1 MRKIMLSR
9 VQPGMIIAKSVSNA
23 DGRFL
28 LAGGT
33 VLTEH
38 YINRMCELGIYSV
51 YIEDSLSENVE
62 TPEVLQE
69 KTRFIAISKVK
80 KLFSDVRMNF
90 QFDCEEIQETA
101 RAIVTEIMDNKYAM
115 VHLTDIRASD
125 DYTFGHSVNVC
136 VLSVMI
142 GMALGTLDKE
152 RLDKLAMGALLHDA
166 GKMMVPNQILNKPG
180 KLTESEWKI
189 MQQHSSYGF
198 ELLRKDRNISIVS
211 AHIAFQHHEKING
224 TGYPRGLS
232 GSQIHE
238 FARIAAI
245 ADVYDALTSDRAYS
259 RALLPHQAY
268 EILQAGSNIHFD
280 ESILQAFLER
290 IAIYPIGCMVQLNT
304 GDIGIVVKVVPK
316 EAMRPTVRLLISGMG
331 NIYANRPELDL
342 IGKPA
347 MFISRILEEEE
358 FTKVEAV
365 LRNFESSN
373 TE

>member
-38 YINRMCELGIYSV
+38 YISRMCELGIYSV

-280 ESILQAFLER
+280 ESILQVFLER

-316 EAMRPTVRLLISGMG
+316 EAMHPTVRLLISGMG
-331 NIYANRPELDL
+331 DIYANRPELDL
-342 IGKPA
+342 IGKPV